1 MAGDLNRE
9 ASELWNSLQP
19 IIDKEIDAR
28 TQGVVQR
35 RKAKVTTAP
44 SLVTNTIGVT
54 EPFGTE
60 MFLPFNTNIMS
71 ASVGDF
77 VWVEYMYGMTNAFVS
92 MFASADDKNQYVAGN
107 LTVGGVLDVVPRR
120 CEATLSAAGWYRAIV
135 YNAYDTL
142 SAQGTSGEIVTIK
155 IVYTSSVSV
164 QHEISLW
171 MSYGKVAFL
180 NETSHGTTNLV
191 DKIRYTYAGSVGYVD
206 IHITSSSSVQYNVSF
221 DVASRIYAQG
231 RWVAG
236 TLTSVAASPSGET
249 VLTEYAL
256 NAYGVYNDN
265 VTVGGVLDVTQ
276 RRSWNV
282 LSQAG
287 WYRVLTFSGAN
298 ANSAIGN
305 EGFIIHFDISTTFN
319 NNNNAAHSISL
330 HCVNGAVRFVNEQ
343 SSCYSTPPVD
353 KIRYNRNGSYGYV
366 DIHYTQSYGNVV
378 SVRFDVSCRQES
390 QYRFAANTLLPVA
403 PSPSGETVL
412 AEYEFVADRSGEAF
426 YAGSFSG
433 ADDTVIQQ
441 ACEAIRAHFPND
453 IGKYS
458 NNPFPVSFFRTQAWE
473 FVGTGW
479 IRASRVYLIVETSYN
494 GKLYIVS
501 QESSGATPTIKT
513 FATTTEY
520 ARNTWTPTFSGTA
533 NPSVSN
539 ASCFYSVKNGVLYAG
554 GRFNLASFTSGA
566 TTADF
571 TLPVSLGSA
580 DRTAEAIGTM
590 FTTTKTLHLRWTGS
604 TVYITDAGGN
614 YSGGLLNTGYWSF
627 QIVAPIYN

>member
-9 ASELWNSLQP
+9 ASELWNSLKP

-92 MFASADDKNQYVAGN
+92 MFASADDKDQYVAGN
-107 LTVGGVLDVVPRR
+107 LTVGGVLDVTPRR
-120 CEATLSAAGWYRAIV
+120 C
-135 YNAYDTL
+135 
-142 SAQGTSGEIVTIK
+142 
-155 IVYTSSVSV
+155 
-164 QHEISLW
+164 
-171 MSYGKVAFL
+171 
-180 NETSHGTTNLV
+180 
-191 DKIRYTYAGSVGYVD
+191 YAS
-206 IHITSSSSVQYNVSF
+206 
-221 DVASRIYAQG
+221 
-231 RWVAG
+231 
-236 TLTSVAASPSGET
+236 
-249 VLTEYAL
+249 
-256 NAYGVYNDN
+256 
-265 VTVGGVLDVTQ
+265 
-276 RRSWNV
+276 
-282 LSQAG
+282 LSQEG

-343 SSCYSTPPVD
+343 SSCYSMPPVD

-390 QYRFAANTLLPVA
+390 QYRFAANTLLPVD

-412 AEYEFVADRSGEAF
+412 TEY
-426 YAGSFSG
+426 
-433 ADDTVIQQ
+433 
-441 ACEAIRAHFPND
+441 
-453 IGKYS
+453 
-458 NNPFPVSFFRTQAWE
+458 
-473 FVGTGW
+473 
-479 IRASRVYLIVETSYN
+479 
-494 GKLYIVS
+494 
-501 QESSGATPTIKT
+501 T
-513 FATTTEY
+513 FAANTEY
-520 ARNTWTPTFSGTA
+520 TRYTWTPTFSGTA

-539 ASCFYSVKNGVLYAG
+539 VLCFYSVKNGVLYAG
-554 GRFNLASFTSGA
+554 GRFNLASFTSGG
-566 TTADF
+566 TAAYF
-571 TLPVSLGSA
+571 TLPVSLGSV
-580 DRTAEAIGTM
+580 DRSTETIGTM
-590 FTTTKTLHLRWTGS
+590 FSTTKTLQLRWDGS
-604 TVYITDAGGN
+604 KVYITDAGGN